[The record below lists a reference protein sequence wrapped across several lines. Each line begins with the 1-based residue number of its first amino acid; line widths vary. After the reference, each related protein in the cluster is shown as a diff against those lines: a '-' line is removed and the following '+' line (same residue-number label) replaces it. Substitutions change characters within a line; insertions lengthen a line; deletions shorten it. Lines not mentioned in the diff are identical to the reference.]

1 MSDLRALSKG
11 LQMLNQMTALILN
24 SLLLYLVK
32 NYTRRMGNFKVF
44 VNISAA
50 INVGLCFVLAIFN
63 PATTTIQQYFALNS
77 TFGYFAQ
84 QEIYES
90 RYFSAVV
97 CASFSLPFSFVVIH
111 ILYRYWTVMRPER
124 RQWFRQAWFIVLL
137 ALYVA
142 VDISFCYSRNI
153 LLTPS
158 DPTATTFFVNEFFR
172 ETYNVTANE
181 AGFIIVEYWQE
192 GHLNILAVF
201 FLLSVV
207 SRFFVELIFCTVLAT
222 KTRAGIAASDSIS
235 EGHRTMQ
242 LKFVQT
248 ICAQMIIPSISVY
261 APLLLILLSPL
272 VGTPSYSLSCV
283 FPFLAS
289 CYPVWDAAAII
300 CLIRDYREGVYT
312 MITGKTVR
320 NEISGYSTRGTT
332 GAFTSNWTRT
342 ANLPRTSNPNSS
354 SQSDSKPGTEKH

>member
-32 NYTRRMGNFKVF
+32 NYTRRMGNFK
-44 VNISAA
+44 
-50 INVGLCFVLAIFN
+50 
-63 PATTTIQQYFALNS
+63 QYFALNS

-97 CASFSLPFSFVVIH
+97 CASFSLPLSFVVIH

-124 RQWFRQAWFIVLL
+124 RQWFRQAWFILLL

-153 LLTPS
+153 LLTPAE
-158 DPTATTFFVNEFFR
+158 PTVTTFFVNEFFR
-172 ETYNVTANE
+172 ATYNVTANE
-181 AGFIIVEYWQE
+181 AGFIIVEYWQD

-207 SRFFVELIFCTVLAT
+207 SRFFVELIFCIVLAT

-235 EGHRTMQ
+235 ESHRTMQ

-272 VGTPSYSLSCV
+272 VGEQ
-283 FPFLAS
+283 
-289 CYPVWDAAAII
+289 YP
-300 CLIRDYREGVYT
+300 
-312 MITGKTVR
+312 
-320 NEISGYSTRGTT
+320 
-332 GAFTSNWTRT
+332 
-342 ANLPRTSNPNSS
+342 PN
-354 SQSDSKPGTEKH
+354 